1 MKNNYLFFILL
12 FASSCSNQNSR
23 LVELNI
29 LSGTWVSINGESTF
43 TETWSIINDTL
54 LTATSVMK
62 VGNEIAFSE
71 KIKLVLDNDSIYYIP
86 AVSNQNNGNEIR
98 FSLISK
104 TAKEWIFENKTH
116 DFPTQIIYKIKEK
129 DSLIVKVNGIEHGR
143 QKEYVFRLKKIKKD

>member
-1 MKNNYLFFILL
+1 
-12 FASSCSNQNSR
+12 
-23 LVELNI
+23 
-29 LSGTWVSINGESTF
+29 
-43 TETWSIINDTL
+43 
-54 LTATSVMK
+54 MK

-129 DSLIVKVNGIEHGR
+129 DSLIVVVKGSENGR
-143 QKEYVFRLKKIKKD
+143 KQAYTFRMQKLK

>member
-1 MKNNYLFFILL
+1 M
-12 FASSCSNQNSR
+12 
-23 LVELNI
+23 
-29 LSGTWVSINGESTF
+29 SINGESTF

-98 FSLISK
+98 FGLISK

-116 DFPTQIIYKIKEK
+116 DFPTRIIYTIKEK
-129 DSLIVKVNGIEHGR
+129 DSLIVKVDGIEHGR
-143 QKEYVFRLKKIKKD
+143 QKEYVFRLKKMKKD